1 MKVILISAG
10 VLSLAMGL
18 KFSIPIAVN
27 GFPALW
33 SIIVSCMKPPY
44 LYIIINGII
53 ITIAASS
60 RFHQTKAEPAAV
72 RSHDHLISVKTPPAA
87 TFESLLAPVVVNT
100 AVAEPAPA
108 EVVVSEVEDRFVD
121 LEPVIVNGSKVDFT
135 ADVDDLIRA
144 EAEDLFDE
152 LSLPHN
158 PPLYE
163 TISQEAQMESLFP
176 AREKPLV
183 SSRFVHRKPNRITP
197 EGKFTRK
204 SHHIFYFWNFNSY
217 NGIESRSKTFAI
229 FVTDFC

>member
-27 GFPALW
+27 GVPALW

-60 RFHQTKAEPAAV
+60 RFHQSKAEPAAV
-72 RSHDHLISVKTPPAA
+72 RPDHLISVKTPPTA

-100 AVAEPAPA
+100 AVSEPAA
-108 EVVVSEVEDRFVD
+108 EVVVSEVEDRVVD
-121 LEPVIVNGSKVDFT
+121 LEPVMVNGSKVDL
-135 ADVDDLIRA
+135 AAEVDDLIRA

-152 LSLPHN
+152 SSLPYN
-158 PPLYE
+158 PPSYE
-163 TISQEAQMESLFP
+163 TISLEAKMESLFP
-176 AREKPLV
+176 AREKPLA

-197 EGKFTRK
+197 EGKFTRE
-204 SHHIFYFWNFNSY
+204 SHHIFYFWNLNS
-217 NGIESRSKTFAI
+217 
-229 FVTDFC
+229 